1 MIEKQTG
8 VNAYTQMDELVMS
21 TRPGADGLIM
31 LPYFQGSGVPELN
44 ENAQGVYFGITATH
58 TRGHFIRAIME
69 GLAIALR
76 RMLEC
81 EQKLGAEMTEIRSL
95 GGGSKSKA
103 WCQIKADILGIP
115 VKVIDNSE
123 STACMGCAILAG
135 VANGIWN
142 SVEEAAEQFVSI
154 KETYEPNPDNRELYE
169 KVYNQYV
176 EVTKVLN
183 PVFK

>member
-31 LPYFQGSGVPELN
+31 LPYFQGSGIPELN
-44 ENAQGVYFGITATH
+44 ERAGGILWHHCDSYKGTFYQSYYG
-58 TRGHFIRAIME
+58 RSGNC
-69 GLAIALR
+69 LR

-123 STACMGCAILAG
+123 VLHVWDVPFLPGWQMVYGIL
-135 VANGIWN
+135 WKKLRN
-142 SVEEAAEQFVSI
+142 SLFQ
-154 KETYEPNPDNRELYE
+154 
-169 KVYNQYV
+169 
-176 EVTKVLN
+176 
-183 PVFK
+183 

>member
-1 MIEKQTG
+1 M
-8 VNAYTQMDELVMS
+8 
-21 TRPGADGLIM
+21 
-31 LPYFQGSGVPELN
+31 N

-123 STACMGCAILAG
+123 KYCMYGMCHSCRGGKWYMEFL
-135 VANGIWN
+135 WKKLRN
-142 SVEEAAEQFVSI
+142 SLFQ
-154 KETYEPNPDNRELYE
+154 
-169 KVYNQYV
+169 
-176 EVTKVLN
+176 
-183 PVFK
+183 